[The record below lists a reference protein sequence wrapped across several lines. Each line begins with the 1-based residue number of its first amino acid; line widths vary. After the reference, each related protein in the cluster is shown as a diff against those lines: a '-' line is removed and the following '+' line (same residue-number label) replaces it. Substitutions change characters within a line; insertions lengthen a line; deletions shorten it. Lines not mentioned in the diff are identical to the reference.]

1 MLEDPDDL
9 VQIEQLHD
17 PDLELVISLFD
28 DLRHLLVRQDGGQEH
43 DVAVAGFF
51 QGIGQVNGVG
61 IFHQLQDSLF
71 IFSVQGGNQFV
82 LYPFFQFFLFFFY
95 RMVLFLFIHA
105 EHSPLMGP
113 RPPRGLY
120 GGKGRPSPVSVP
132 PLLLPRQSHV
142 VRREPSNGT
151 VKADA

>member
-17 PDLELVISLFD
+17 PDLELVIGLFD
-28 DLRHLLVRQDGGQEH
+28 DLGHLLIRQDGSQEH

-51 QGIGQVNGVG
+51 QGIGQVDGVG
-61 IFHQLQDSLF
+61 IFHQLQDGLF
-71 IFSVQGGNQFV
+71 VFAVQGGNQFI
-82 LYPFFQFFLFFFY
+82 LHPFFQFFLFCFY

-105 EHSPLMGP
+105 ELSPHRSPSSSGP
-113 RPPRGLY
+113 LWWERPALLA
-120 GGKGRPSPVSVP
+120 SVP

-142 VRREPSNGT
+142 VRRKPSHGT